1 MVAPRAAETHV
12 RLQVDD
18 RASDLAYRWS
28 MPADEP
34 RRATA
39 GLTMERS

>member
-1 MVAPRAAETHV
+1 VAEIYI
-12 RLQVDD
+12 RLEMDD

-28 MPADEP
+28 VPGEEP

-39 GLTMERS
+39 RLTMERS